1 VDEMIELKK
10 IGKDAIPGALKK
22 AVHYRTLKE
31 PYEAE
36 SICQDILAAD
46 PQNQDALI
54 LLLLSLTD
62 KFAHDL
68 DPSFSKAQELI
79 AQLSDRYCKY
89 YYQGII
95 FERRAKVHLQR
106 NVPGSGQVAYE
117 WLAKAMKAYAQGL
130 TICDP
135 NNQDAL
141 LRWNTCA
148 RIINDNPH
156 VKPSDNSKDIE
167 MLDSWD

>member
-1 VDEMIELKK
+1 MIALK
-10 IGKDAIPGALKK
+10 IIAREAIPSALKK
-22 AVHYRTLKE
+22 AIHYRSLGE

-36 SICQDILAAD
+36 SICLDILEVD

-62 KFAHDL
+62 RFPHEL
-68 DPSFSKAQELI
+68 DQPFTKAQEI
-79 AQLSDRYCKY
+79 VEKLSDRYCKY

-95 FERRAKVHLQR
+95 FERRAKAHLES
-106 NVPGSGQVAYE
+106 NAPGSGKVAFE
-117 WLAKAMKAYAQGL
+117 WLAKAMKAYEKGL
-130 TICDP
+130 NICDP

-148 RIINDNPH
+148 RLVNDNPH
-156 VKPSDNSKDIE
+156 VKPAEGGQEIQ

>member
-1 VDEMIELKK
+1 MIELKT
-10 IGKDAIPGALKK
+10 ITEDAIPAALKK
-22 AVHYRTLKE
+22 AVHYRTMRE

-36 SICQDILAAD
+36 SICLDILQVD

-62 KFAHDL
+62 KFSQDL
-68 DPSFSKAQELI
+68 DRSFSKAQEMI
-79 AQLSDRYCKY
+79 TRLSDNYCKY

-117 WLAKAMKAYAQGL
+117 WLAKAMKAYAKGL
-130 TICDP
+130 NVCDP

-156 VKPSDNSKDIE
+156 VKPADGSKEIE

>member
-1 VDEMIELKK
+1 MIELRK
-10 IGKDAIPGALKK
+10 IAKDAIPAALKK
-22 AVHYRTLKE
+22 AVHYRTMKE

-36 SICQDILAAD
+36 SICQDILAVD
-46 PQNQDALI
+46 PHNQDALI

-62 KFAHDL
+62 KFTHDL
-68 DPSFSKAQELI
+68 DRSFSRAQELI
-79 AQLSDRYCKY
+79 EQLSDQYCKY

-95 FERRAKVHLQR
+95 FERRAKVHLHR
-106 NVPGSGQVAYE
+106 SVPGSGQVAYE

-130 TICDP
+130 NICDP

-148 RIINDNPH
+148 RIMNDNPH
-156 VKPSDNSKDIE
+156 VKPAEGGRDIE